1 MKTITVT
8 RYRLTNP
15 GRAPRWAY
23 NYVVEGDPMTCQYG
37 PGLVDLRAMLRR
49 KHPGATVVE
58 TWRTR

>member
-8 RYRLTNP
+8 RYRLINP

-37 PGLVDLRAMLRR
+37 PGLRDLRSMLRER
-49 KHPGATVVE
+49 HPGSIIVE
-58 TWRTR
+58 TWKTR